1 MIRFAEKTDIPQIL
15 AIYGPYVE
23 HTGYSFEY
31 TVPTV
36 NEMIRRFERYTEQFP
51 WLVWEEDGTVLGY
64 AYGSAPFERAA
75 YRWCAEVSVYLAP
88 EIHGRGIGRKLYTA
102 LESLLW
108 KQGYQVIYALITTEN
123 QGSLDFHSRLGYE
136 TVATFPDCGL
146 KFGRWLGVVWM
157 EKRRKTVEYPQNFP
171 ISWRV
176 IVENNRKMQD
186 ILDSFTLS

>member
-1 MIRFAEKTDIPQIL
+1 MIRFAEKDDIPQIL

-31 TVPTV
+31 TVPTQE
-36 NEMIRRFERYTEQFP
+36 EMTRRFESYTEQYP
-51 WLVWEEDGTVLGY
+51 WLVWEEEGVVLGY

-88 EIHGRGIGRKLYTA
+88 EVQGRGIGKQLYTA

-123 QGSLDFHSRLGYE
+123 QISLDFHSAMGYK

-157 EKRRKTVEYPQNFP
+157 EKRPKTVEYPQNFP
-171 ISWRV
+171 ISWKV
-176 IVENNRKMQD
+176 IVENNRNLTD

>member
-1 MIRFAEKTDIPQIL
+1 MIRFATVADIPEIL

-31 TVPTV
+31 AVPTAK
-36 NEMIRRFERYTEQFP
+36 EMTRRFESYTEQFP
-51 WLVWEEDGTVLGY
+51 WLVWEENGKVLGY

-88 EIHGRGIGRKLYTA
+88 EIHGRGIGRQLYTA
-102 LESLLW
+102 LEALLW

-123 QGSLDFHSRLGYE
+123 QASLAFHSSMGYG
-136 TVATFPDCGL
+136 TVASFPDCGL

-157 EKRRKTVEYPQNFP
+157 EKRRETVEYPQKFP
-171 ISWRV
+171 VSWRA
-176 IVENNRKMQD
+176 IVENHGNLPD
-186 ILDSFTLS
+186 NLDTFTLS

>member
-36 NEMIRRFERYTEQFP
+36 DEMIRRFERYTEQFP

>member
-1 MIRFAEKTDIPQIL
+1 MIRFAKTSDIPQIL

-23 HTGYSFEY
+23 NTGYSFEY
-31 TVPTV
+31 TVPTLE
-36 NEMIRRFERYTEQFP
+36 EMTRRFESYTEQFP
-51 WLVWEEDGTVLGY
+51 WLVWEEEGVVLGY

-88 EIHGRGIGRKLYTA
+88 KIQGRGIGRRLYNA
-102 LESLLW
+102 LETLLW

-123 QGSLDFHSRLGYE
+123 QDSLAFHSRMGYQ

-157 EKRRKTVEYPQNFP
+157 EKRRETVEYPQNFP
-171 ISWRV
+171 VSWKV
-176 IVENNRKMQD
+176 IVENNRNLPD
-186 ILDSFTLS
+186 ILDNLTLS